1 MYAFFKNY
9 FFINLKDYP
18 SFGFDFPST
27 IVLFCFLIALIFTTV
42 VVNYK
47 RRRIEEMISAL
58 TRHKAFDEESAKTL
72 SELNLDKRVFGG
84 LLSSEGQLTKM
95 VARVGEKKMSYE
107 EFIALT
113 KKKGYKEEKL
123 GLDTALFY
131 IREEG
136 RDRAKRVLD
145 IGASS
150 PLNTAL
156 FCLLLVAVF
165 ICLAMLMPGI
175 LSALNSLLGG

>member
-1 MYAFFKNY
+1 
-9 FFINLKDYP
+9 
-18 SFGFDFPST
+18 
-27 IVLFCFLIALIFTTV
+27 
-42 VVNYK
+42 
-47 RRRIEEMISAL
+47 
-58 TRHKAFDEESAKTL
+58 
-72 SELNLDKRVFGG
+72 
-84 LLSSEGQLTKM
+84 M

-150 PLNTAL
+150 PLTTAL